1 MKNKHNKLDFH
12 GIISGGGQVS
22 SRLNGSFDCVC
33 LPTVRLDIGG
43 GSMEDRLVWN
53 VSFLCLPCV
62 SVCLRLFRWLPP
74 SLNRPP

>member
-43 GSMEDRLVWN
+43 GSMEDRRV
-53 VSFLCLPCV
+53 
-62 SVCLRLFRWLPP
+62 
-74 SLNRPP
+74 